1 MNMRTKFYTKND
13 QIIDISTWD
22 TSGDINDLGIRYGWE
37 GAMAYGNLIHDEL
50 NFYGPG
56 MQHGDIYLDL
66 GANIGMSAIR
76 AESKGCS
83 KIYCIEPDPGVFD
96 ALNKN
101 SSIGKS

>member
-1 MNMRTKFYTKND
+1 MNMRTKLYTKDN

-22 TSGDINDLGIRYGWE
+22 TNLNQHEMGERYGWE

-50 NFYGPG
+50 NAYGPG
-56 MQHGDIYLDL
+56 MQYGDIYLDL
-66 GANIGMSAIR
+66 GANIGMSALR

-101 SSIGKS
+101 KN